1 MQIWYKSTA
10 PTVQCTTHIPLQDE
24 WIFDTNRLPLLYST
38 THIPLQ
44 EKFIFYTNR
53 LPLLYNPHSLT
64 GEMYS
69 LYKSTAPTVQPTF
82 FYRRNVYFLCC
93 ILHTFLSQE
102 MAFHTQLTTRKRG
115 IKDKMRKNGF
125 SSESEKYFNTI
136 FISNGTGVNLWP

>member
-1 MQIWYKSTA
+1 MTQIDCPYC
-10 PTVQCTTHIPLQDE
+10 TVQPTFL
-24 WIFDTNRLPLLYST
+24 FRTNVYLTQIDCPYCT

-69 LYKSTAPTVQPTF
+69 LYKSTVPTVQPTF